1 MTTAPPSSQGWSHQT
16 PPMAATSVQSSQHGW
31 QQQPPPH
38 GPLMPP
44 HSSGGPPPQ
53 HPSMPP
59 MPPNSSIGAAAPP
72 SAFGPP
78 VGHAKPAMGQ
88 PPMPPQSQPQQQW
101 TGHPPMPPNSGWH
114 GGMQNGQNGQT
125 PPPQPPM
132 PGQQHQSMR
141 PPMPPQQMMQP
152 PMPPTSMPPTSMP
165 PTSMPPPPNLR
176 QQQQPTPPLHAQ
188 NQPPPMYSGGSGG
201 GGGGPGG
208 GMPPPPM
215 RGPAPGN
222 PPMMMQQQPK
232 PQASVPYPPGPYQP
246 GHGQQQQPPPP
257 MMPPSSVGHRPPGP
271 PMPPPPP
278 GSQAGPGGS
287 QWAPPAGPPQGY
299 GGFPGQPQMPQQP
312 APPAAKSLD
321 PDQMPSAVQVMEEDR
336 RKNSGQYETGQ
347 QLGQPPPL
355 VSTDFVAV
363 DRGGCSPR
371 FIRSTLYTV
380 PCTSD
385 LLKSTHI
392 PLGLVVSPMAELAP
406 GEAPI
411 YLSDL
416 GASGPVRCIRCKAYM
431 SPYMTWLDGGRR
443 FQCALC
449 GGTTDTPETYFAH
462 LDHTGRRMDTYQR
475 PELHLGS
482 YEMLATAEYC
492 KGGILPGTPGLV
504 FMIDVGYR
512 AVKSGLTALVCAH
525 IRDRILDLLPR
536 EEGQEDSPS
545 ALRVGFATYD
555 RVIHYYNLSPGLSQP
570 QMLLV
575 TDLEDVFVPLVD
587 GFLVDPSESESQIG
601 QLLEAIPQLFKDTA
615 ETESILGPVIE
626 SGIDAFKSAQCPG
639 KLIVFH
645 TGLPTAEAPGKLKNR
660 DDRKLLGSDK
670 EKTLLSPAS
679 DYYTQLGQRCVE
691 AGVGVD
697 LFVCCDSYV
706 DLASI
711 GQVPFVTGGSLYKYT
726 YFQASTQGRQL
737 SLDMERA
744 VQSSRAFDCVMRVRT
759 SAGTR
764 PVDFYGGMYMANTT
778 DVETG
783 VFGSDKAV
791 ALEIKHDDKLA
802 EGESVLIQCALLY
815 TGIGGQR
822 RLRIHNLALATSAQ
836 MPDVFRS
843 AELDALINLL
853 AKSSLHQLLKRGP
866 KEVRESLI
874 SRCSNILAA
883 YRKNCAS
890 NTGPGQLILP
900 ELMKLL
906 PLYINAIIKNDAF
919 QTGSDVSTDDRSY
932 LMYLCESMDVLA
944 SNVFFYPRLMP
955 LHDLPP
961 DSPDSEQPTLP
972 AFIRCSVERLDQRG
986 VYLLD
991 NGLVMFLW
999 IGPSVDPHWINQVF
1013 GVNSLEE
1020 IQKDMTELPEL
1031 DTPLSMQIRDVIDLI
1046 RRKRRRHMRLFVV
1059 RARDKMEPWFL
1070 NFLVEDRGVS
1080 NGSSSY
1086 VDFLLHIHKEIRSL
1100 LS

>member
-1 MTTAPPSSQGWSHQT
+1 M
-16 PPMAATSVQSSQHGW
+16 
-31 QQQPPPH
+31 
-38 GPLMPP
+38 
-44 HSSGGPPPQ
+44 
-53 HPSMPP
+53 
-59 MPPNSSIGAAAPP
+59 
-72 SAFGPP
+72 
-78 VGHAKPAMGQ
+78 
-88 PPMPPQSQPQQQW
+88 
-101 TGHPPMPPNSGWH
+101 
-114 GGMQNGQNGQT
+114 MQ
-125 PPPQPPM
+125 PPQPP
-132 PGQQHQSMR
+132 
-141 PPMPPQQMMQP
+141 
-152 PMPPTSMPPTSMP
+152 PTSQQQQQQ
-165 PTSMPPPPNLR
+165 LLQQQR
-176 QQQQPTPPLHAQ
+176 QQQPTPPLHMQ
-188 NQPPPMYSGGSGG
+188 QQSQPLYSSSGA
-201 GGGGPGG
+201 G
-208 GMPPPPM
+208 GMPPPM
-215 RGPAPGN
+215 RGPAP
-222 PPMMMQQQPK
+222 
-232 PQASVPYPPGPYQP
+232 A
-246 GHGQQQQPPPP
+246 PPPP
-257 MMPPSSVGHRPPGP
+257 MMQQQQRPPGMPPGPYPQGPYPPSSYPPGGQPPVPQPPGLMPPTSIGHRPPGP
-271 PMPPPPP
+271 PMPPMPP
-278 GSQAGPGGS
+278 GGQ
-287 QWAPPAGPPQGY
+287 PPASSGGYPPVGPHGY
-299 GGFPGQPQMPQQP
+299 PGQPQQPPSQMPPQP
-312 APPAAKSLD
+312 QPPAARSLD

-380 PCTSD
+380 PCSAD

-392 PLGLVVSPMAELAP
+392 PLGLIVSPMADREP

-492 KGGILPGTPGLV
+492 KGGILPGPPGLV
-504 FMIDVGYR
+504 FMIDVSFR
-512 AVKSGLTALVCAH
+512 AVRSGLTALVCAH
-525 IRDRILDLLPR
+525 IRSKILDLLPR

-545 ALRVGFATYD
+545 QLRVGFATYD
-555 RVIHYYNLSPGLSQP
+555 RVIHYYNLSSGLSQP
-570 QMLLV
+570 QMLQV

-587 GFLVDPSESESQIG
+587 GFLVDPMESESQIG

-639 KLIVFH
+639 KLLVFH

-679 DYYTQLGQRCVE
+679 DYYTRLGQRCVE

-711 GQVPFVTGGSLYKYT
+711 GQVPFITGGSLYKYT
-726 YFQASTQGRQL
+726 YFQASTLGRQL
-737 SLDMERA
+737 ILDLEHA
-744 VQSSRAFDCVMRVRT
+744 VRDSRAFDCVMRIRT

-764 PVDFYGGMYMANTT
+764 PVEFYGGMYMANTT

-783 VFGSDKAV
+783 VFGADKAV
-791 ALEIKHDDKLA
+791 ALEVKHDDKLA
-802 EGESVLIQCALLY
+802 EGEPVLIQCALLY
-815 TGIGGQR
+815 TSIGGQR

-843 AELDALINLL
+843 AELDALVNLL

-874 SRCSNILAA
+874 NRCSNILAA

-906 PLYINAIIKNDAF
+906 PLYVNAIIKNDAF
-919 QTGSDVSTDDRSY
+919 QSGSDISTDDRSY
-932 LMYLCESMDVLA
+932 LMYLCECMDVLA

-955 LHDLPP
+955 LHDMPALMSGAELDEQRPALPP
-961 DSPDSEQPTLP
+961 
-972 AFIRCSVERLDQRG
+972 FIRCSVERLDQRG

-999 IGPSVDPHWINQVF
+999 MGPGVDLQWINQVF
-1013 GVNSLEE
+1013 GVKSLAE
-1020 IQKDMTELPEL
+1020 INTEKSELPEL
-1031 DTPLSMQIRDVIDLI
+1031 DTPLSKQIRGVVDQI
-1046 RRKRRRHMRLFVV
+1046 RRKRRRHMRLYVV
-1059 RARDKMEPWFL
+1059 RARDKLEPWFL
-1070 NFLVEDRGVS
+1070 NFLVEDRGIS

-1086 VDFLLHIHKEIRSL
+1086 VDFLLHIHKEIRSI